1 MSIKPPP
8 PPPEDWAEKWGRR
21 IGRGLGYVAVLGLV
35 VFLVVTYL

>member
-1 MSIKPPP
+1 MSAKPPP
-8 PPPEDWAEKWGRR
+8 QPPEDWAEKWGRR